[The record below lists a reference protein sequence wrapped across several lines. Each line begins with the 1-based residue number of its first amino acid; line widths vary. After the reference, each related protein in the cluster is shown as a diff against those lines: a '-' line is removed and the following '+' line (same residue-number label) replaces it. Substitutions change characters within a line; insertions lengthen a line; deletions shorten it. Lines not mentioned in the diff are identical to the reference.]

1 MKGQANV
8 CTVCAVGGGKGASK
22 LDLWSGTMEEQE
34 KMWLAALGRE
44 LSKDRIEWRRKS
56 CRGCKVDVISIA
68 NAVAA

>member
-1 MKGQANV
+1 MKGEAFVLYGVCGWWWEGSEQARSV
-8 CTVCAVGGGKGASK
+8 ER
-22 LDLWSGTMEEQE
+22 TMEEQE

-56 CRGCKVDVISIA
+56 CRGWKVDVISIT